1 MSEKTIK
8 FGDKKIN
15 KIDFYNN
22 KKQFTIEDIDINK
35 ILISK
40 PESCDKNNMR
50 KYIIG
55 YNDKTISLL
64 QLFLPKM
71 TGYLN
76 IFKDGNRK
84 MSFLSDNN
92 EFLERYIEIWE
103 KISDLINKK
112 FDSDPVYNNKYINTK
127 IRSYNNDI
135 MTNFHDMDNKNNK
148 NNKLPEK
155 NKPYKCV
162 SLISLDSII
171 KINGKY
177 YPQTL
182 LQECVYKLIN
192 KKVENIITNI
202 NLNSSSESEN
212 ESNNESEYE

>member
-1 MSEKTIK
+1 MSEKTINI
-8 FGDKKIN
+8 GDKKIN
-15 KIDFYNN
+15 KKDFYNN
-22 KKQFTIEDIDINK
+22 KKQFNIEDADINK
-35 ILISK
+35 ILISI
-40 PESCDKNNMR
+40 PETYENNMI

-55 YNDKTISLL
+55 YNDNTISPL

-76 IFKDGNRK
+76 NFKDGARK
-84 MSFLSDNN
+84 MSFFTSNS
-92 EFLERYIEIWE
+92 EFLERYNAIWE
-103 KISDLINKK
+103 NISDLVNKK
-112 FDSDPVYNNKYINTK
+112 FDSDPIYNNKYINTK

-135 MTNFHDMDNKNNK
+135 ITNFRNIGNK

-171 KINGKY
+171 KFNKKY

-182 LQECVYKLIN
+182 LQESVYKNIN

-202 NLNSSSESEN
+202 NLDSSSESD
-212 ESNNESEYE
+212 YE

>member
-1 MSEKTIK
+1 MSEKTIN

-15 KIDFYNN
+15 KKYFYKN
-22 KKQFTIEDIDINK
+22 KKRFNIEDIDINK

-40 PESCDKNNMR
+40 PETYENNMR
-50 KYIIG
+50 KCIIG
-55 YNDKTISLL
+55 YNDNTISSL

-76 IFKDGNRK
+76 IFKDGAGK
-84 MSFLSDNN
+84 MSFFTDNN
-92 EFLERYIEIWE
+92 EFLERYTAIWE
-103 KISDLINKK
+103 KISDLVNKK
-112 FDSDPVYNNKYINTK
+112 FDSDPIYNNKYINTK

-135 MTNFHDMDNKNNK
+135 KT
-148 NNKLPEK
+148 
-155 NKPYKCV
+155 KCV

-171 KINGKY
+171 KINKIY

-202 NLNSSSESEN
+202 NLDSSSKSDN
-212 ESNNESEYE
+212 ELDYKEMI

>member
-1 MSEKTIK
+1 MSEKAIN

-15 KIDFYNN
+15 KKDFYNN
-22 KKQFTIEDIDINK
+22 KKQFNIEDIDINK
-35 ILISK
+35 MLLCK
-40 PESCDKNNMR
+40 PETYENNMR

-55 YNDKTISLL
+55 YNDNTISPL

-71 TGYLN
+71 AGYLN
-76 IFKDGNRK
+76 IFKGGARK
-84 MSFLSDNN
+84 MSFFIDNN
-92 EFLERYIEIWE
+92 EFLERYTAIWE
-103 KISDLINKK
+103 KISDLVNKK
-112 FDSDPVYNNKYINTK
+112 FDSDPIYNNKYINTK

-135 MTNFHDMDNKNNK
+135 KTNFRNIDNE

-155 NKPYKCV
+155 IKPYKCV

-171 KINGKY
+171 KINKKY

-202 NLNSSSESEN
+202 NLDSSSESDN
-212 ESNNESEYE
+212 ELDYE

>member
-1 MSEKTIK
+1 MSEKTIN
-8 FGDKKIN
+8 FGDKKN
-15 KIDFYNN
+15 YKKDFYNS
-22 KKQFTIEDIDINK
+22 KKQFNIKDIDTNR

-40 PESCDKNNMR
+40 PESYGKNNMR
-50 KYIIG
+50 KSIIG
-55 YNDKTISLL
+55 YNDNTIIPL

-76 IFKDGNRK
+76 IFEGGTKK
-84 MSFLSDNN
+84 MSFLTDNN
-92 EFLERYIEIWE
+92 EFLERYTKIWE
-103 KISDLINKK
+103 KISDLIDKK

-135 MTNFHDMDNKNNK
+135 MTNFHDIDNK

-155 NKPYKCV
+155 NKPYRSM
-162 SLISLDSII
+162 SLILLDSII
-171 KINGKY
+171 KINKKY

-192 KKVENIITNI
+192 RKVENIITNI
-202 NLNSSSESEN
+202 NLDTSSESDN
-212 ESNNESEYE
+212 VSDYE